1 MKINDEW
8 TYWKLC
14 VLRLSEDRYATFL
27 HTINYFIDKNRGNY
41 SATYK
46 YLRIVNVYETLTN
59 KNEEIRHFNVHI
71 FKSKRL
77 NKNC

>member
-27 HTINYFIDKNRGNY
+27 HTINSFIDKNRGNY

-46 YLRIVNVYETLTN
+46 YL
-59 KNEEIRHFNVHI
+59 
-71 FKSKRL
+71 
-77 NKNC
+77 